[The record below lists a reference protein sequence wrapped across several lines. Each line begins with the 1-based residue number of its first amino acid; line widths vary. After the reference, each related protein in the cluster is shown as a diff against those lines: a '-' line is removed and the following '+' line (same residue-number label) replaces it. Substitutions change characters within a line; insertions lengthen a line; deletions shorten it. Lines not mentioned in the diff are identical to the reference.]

1 MKTYSK
7 LNESINELQKFCEHH
22 QFDTDKYTD
31 HCYVNQY
38 YGYEFADCRDSKLK
52 ILEIGIYTGG
62 SVDMFNHWMPHSE
75 FHGIEYATTFSSDDW
90 GRARPLNY
98 VNSQLLQLQKKLSK
112 CSNLHLKWGI
122 DAYCEDTLNLFNDNY
137 FDYIIDDG
145 PHSYESQL
153 YCVDNWLDK
162 LKSGGKMII
171 EDVRLGI
178 PEMES
183 LAKDQNA
190 QSFSLYDFT
199 QSTHRCDDRIV
210 EIVK

>member
-1 MKTYSK
+1 MKTFNTLKDYRT
-7 LNESINELQKFCEHH
+7 ELQKFCEHH
-22 QFDTDKYTD
+22 QFDTDKYNE

-52 ILEIGIYTGG
+52 ILEIGIYSGG
-62 SVDMFNHWMPHSE
+62 SVDMFKEWMPNSE
-75 FHGIEYATTFSSDDW
+75 LHGIEYSPTFTSSAW
-90 GRARPLNY
+90 MI
-98 VNSQLLQLQKKLSK
+98 NSGQLTQERLGK
-112 CSNLHLKWGI
+112 CNNLHLMWGV
-122 DAYCEDTLNLFNDNY
+122 DAYCEDTLNLFNDKY

-145 PHSYESQL
+145 PHTYESQL

-171 EDVRLGI
+171 EDVTLGI

-199 QSTHRCDDRIV
+199 QSTHRGDDRLI